1 MTSSFIEPYNHEE
14 ADTRVFLHNND
25 TSLQSHSKVVIRT
38 VDTDVLLLAVS
49 AFAHLK
55 EQLKELWVDFGEGEH
70 RKYLAIHVVFNNFVE
85 SGTCSFLF
93 FHAFTV
99 CNQVSFLSLVTK
111 GLTWEIWICSTRL
124 LQFLT
129 A

>member
-25 TSLQSHSKVVIRT
+25 MSLQSHSKVVIRT
-38 VDTDVLLLAVS
+38 VDADVLLLAVS

-70 RKYLAIHVVFNNFVE
+70 RKYLVIHVFSIILVNEEHAN
-85 SGTCSFLF
+85 SCSSMHLLYATKCLF
-93 FHAFTV
+93 YH
-99 CNQVSFLSLVTK
+99 
-111 GLTWEIWICSTRL
+111 L
-124 LQFLT
+124 LQRD
-129 A
+129 